1 MANKQNIDIDGQTI
15 VPDWS
20 TESTLEKVLDVLET
34 LSGVTKK
41 SKEEL
46 ADALKDQA
54 KDEAKS
60 DKKLES
66 AILGLKDDKDG
77 KKLIGAPTK
86 SLGMFSSALSIGA
99 ATLGLFG
106 TALATTYHAIK
117 GLGDDLR
124 TQTGGT
130 GLDVGG
136 QMGDAAFFRASIQ
149 ALGYTAEDVSQR
161 FENAADVIAVAGR
174 ESFWNLTKEIQD
186 ISGAGSN
193 FGLTLTEMSS
203 ALDDDLKL
211 RKQIGILN
219 MLDGNKQAKRS
230 ADLFAHQLKATAILG
245 KSIAEIAG
253 SADDTLTSNASVS
266 LLIQS
271 MGKGSQEFTTQVQ
284 KMAGDMTATGLGQG
298 VNNAIQNAML
308 ESVAFRTDAGG
319 DLYEALTTL
328 DANAG
333 TDLRARIQ
341 QINAMVKTDP
351 IRAGEM
357 MQEFSGVLVGGAKNL
372 TDDQMQRMRPI
383 IEGFGDLGKQM
394 MLSIG
399 QLRQSSEVDA
409 RFNELAQSS
418 ATVDNAFQKFKSGIS
433 SSINMLA
440 GAFGTPLSK
449 VMNAFTESHYTLKGV
464 IKTQEEY
471 DKLTKAQQEEAVE
484 TESIFTMFNEALR
497 RISDQFSKMF
507 SITADAGGKM
517 KNFSK
522 LLKDKLQPIIQGF
535 GDKVVA
541 WLASWTA
548 EDVEGTINNIIL
560 WFGIIAESAM
570 AVGKALA
577 WFAGFVVDTDPG
589 KDKDGNLTGEE
600 VFDLSGTIRNALLI
614 AVGASVVKNAF
625 AGLFKGTI
633 GAAVSKIGSKIPGF
647 GGQGKLAESTGKSF
661 GKGAAGLL
669 AFGAAM
675 AGIGVAAAGLTYS
688 MKTLGEMKFGD
699 LAIGFIAI
707 GAALALAAVGMLAG
721 GAAAAAASPGLGV
734 MALAMLAVGA
744 AAAGI
749 GAAAAGFSLLKDS
762 AADKI
767 AIQDATVDNLIKMGD
782 ISEEDLNSTAAGIE
796 TIAEAMVAFGDATND
811 GWFSGPDLDDQDRQ
825 LGIFEK
831 FSQLDGTR
839 LMAFTDGMTAL
850 IETIEKLNAI
860 NTAEIVASADALAQL
875 NEATRQSF
883 GDRLMT
889 TVDNVAG
896 MLFGNDGTPQIAAN
910 HASPATDTSAN
921 TATPLTAFQSKN
933 TELLEQIRDNTKKT
947 VKKINDL
954 PETISA

>member
-41 SKEEL
+41 SKKEL

-77 KKLIGAPTK
+77 IKLIGAPTK

-124 TQTGGT
+124 AQTGGT

-230 ADLFAHQLKATAILG
+230 ADLFAHQLRATAILG

-409 RFNELAQSS
+409 RFNQLAKSS

-484 TESIFTMFNEALR
+484 TESIFIMFNEALR
-497 RISDQFSKMF
+497 RISDKFQRCLVS
-507 SITADAGGKM
+507 
-517 KNFSK
+517 
-522 LLKDKLQPIIQGF
+522 LQ
-535 GDKVVA
+535 
-541 WLASWTA
+541 
-548 EDVEGTINNIIL
+548 
-560 WFGIIAESAM
+560 M
-570 AVGKALA
+570 
-577 WFAGFVVDTDPG
+577 
-589 KDKDGNLTGEE
+589 
-600 VFDLSGTIRNALLI
+600 
-614 AVGASVVKNAF
+614 
-625 AGLFKGTI
+625 
-633 GAAVSKIGSKIPGF
+633 
-647 GGQGKLAESTGKSF
+647 
-661 GKGAAGLL
+661 
-669 AFGAAM
+669 
-675 AGIGVAAAGLTYS
+675 
-688 MKTLGEMKFGD
+688 
-699 LAIGFIAI
+699 
-707 GAALALAAVGMLAG
+707 LAA
-721 GAAAAAASPGLGV
+721 
-734 MALAMLAVGA
+734 
-744 AAAGI
+744 
-749 GAAAAGFSLLKDS
+749 K
-762 AADKI
+762 
-767 AIQDATVDNLIKMGD
+767 
-782 ISEEDLNSTAAGIE
+782 
-796 TIAEAMVAFGDATND
+796 
-811 GWFSGPDLDDQDRQ
+811 
-825 LGIFEK
+825 
-831 FSQLDGTR
+831 
-839 LMAFTDGMTAL
+839 
-850 IETIEKLNAI
+850 
-860 NTAEIVASADALAQL
+860 
-875 NEATRQSF
+875 
-883 GDRLMT
+883 
-889 TVDNVAG
+889 
-896 MLFGNDGTPQIAAN
+896 
-910 HASPATDTSAN
+910 
-921 TATPLTAFQSKN
+921 
-933 TELLEQIRDNTKKT
+933 
-947 VKKINDL
+947 
-954 PETISA
+954 